1 MDRYLGQVLKNWA
14 AQEQAPRQ
22 ARSRLL
28 LLASARFY
36 PQAEPA
42 QLDYEE
48 NYSLT
53 HDFYSPIDSEFA
65 HSLDQIWA
73 FHLRISGLRMA

>member
-22 ARSRLL
+22 ARSRVL

-36 PQAEPA
+36 PQTETT
-42 QLDYEE
+42 QLDNEE
-48 NYSLT
+48 NFSLAQ
-53 HDFYSPIDSEFA
+53 DFYSPHNFEFA

>member
-36 PQAEPA
+36 PQAETA
-42 QLDYEE
+42 QVVNEE
-48 NYSLT
+48 NFT
-53 HDFYSPIDSEFA
+53 MTQDFYSPHNPEFA

>member
-22 ARSRLL
+22 ARSRVL

-36 PQAEPA
+36 PQANPV
-42 QLDYEE
+42 QVDYEE
-48 NYSLT
+48 NFSLAQ
-53 HDFYSPIDSEFA
+53 DFYSPHNPEFA

-73 FHLRISGLRMA
+73 LHLRISGLRMA